1 MIIRD
6 HAGVFIRGKTMRFA
20 GKVAVAEAEAVGVLE
35 AVSWIKEFPSQ
46 PVVIET
52 DSLLT
57 VDALRKKQNN
67 YLELGTIFEQ
77 CWYQC
82 CSRIDV
88 SVRFVR
94 KQTNKAAQGGPFV
107 GT

>member
-1 MIIRD
+1 MDASVFNGEDSFSIGMIIRD

-35 AVSWIKEFPSQ
+35 ALSWIKEFPSQ

-57 VDALRKKQNN
+57 
-67 YLELGTIFEQ
+67 E
-77 CWYQC
+77 
-82 CSRIDV
+82 SRWM
-88 SVRFVR
+88 
-94 KQTNKAAQGGPFV
+94 P
-107 GT
+107 